1 MLNREEK
8 GARKQ
13 KQEFGHNKILPAN
26 KHRTIEVDR
35 RSLQPQSHSAQ
46 KDPSRNIARDSQQY
60 QHQDIAQ
67 RPSHKGQGPRRDQH
81 QQNREQHQQNRE
93 QQNREQHYRE
103 KKIVQQSATPS
114 APSPSIPIPME
125 ASSTRTQSGNFLSL
139 KDFNSSPK
147 FIIFP
152 LHTDLSRWQLG
163 LVSAINDDRSVTH
176 LLRVPVVFRHWF
188 RAGLLYRDWSNG
200 GDVATEIN
208 TEVIDDEIS

>member
-46 KDPSRNIARDSQQY
+46 KDPNRNIARDSQQY

-93 QQNREQHYRE
+93 QHQQNREQQYRE
-103 KKIVQQSATPS
+103 QQKKNVQQSATPS
-114 APSPSIPIPME
+114 APSPSFPSPME
-125 ASSTRTQSGNFLSL
+125 ASSTRTQSGKF
-139 KDFNSSPK
+139 FTFVPK
-147 FIIFP
+147 SF
-152 LHTDLSRWQLG
+152 QL
-163 LVSAINDDRSVTH
+163 
-176 LLRVPVVFRHWF
+176 F
-188 RAGLLYRDWSNG
+188 
-200 GDVATEIN
+200 
-208 TEVIDDEIS
+208 